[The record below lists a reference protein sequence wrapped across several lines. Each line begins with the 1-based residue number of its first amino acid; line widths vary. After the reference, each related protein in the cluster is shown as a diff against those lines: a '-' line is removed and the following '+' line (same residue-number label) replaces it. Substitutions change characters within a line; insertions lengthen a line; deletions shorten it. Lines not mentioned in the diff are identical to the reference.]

1 MKSLGKKMKLLRVEK
16 DMSTMD
22 LAKLTGLSQGY
33 ISNIENN
40 AEMNPTISTIV
51 KLAKALNVDP
61 GDLVSDE
68 IAVPKSVLDKL
79 PSDVQEWLAKPDAL
93 PYILIAID
101 LYNDNAPPQKAL
113 KIVRAFYEITNE

>member
-1 MKSLGKKMKLLRVEK
+1 MKSLGKKMKLLRVERE
-16 DMSTMD
+16 MSTMD
-22 LAKLTGLSQGY
+22 VAKLTGLSQGY

-40 AEMNPTISTIV
+40 AEMNPTVSTIV

-68 IAVPKSVLDKL
+68 ITVPKSMLDKL
-79 PSDVQEWLAKPDAL
+79 PSGVQEWLAKPDAL
-93 PYILIAID
+93 PYILVAMD
-101 LYNDNAPPQKAL
+101 LYRDNTPPQTAL